1 MKKVMPTLLLILFLI
16 GNHSASFAAE
26 NPSNQSYPS
35 DKEVEAYSNK
45 IVEINA
51 KLEKPL
57 SKSEKAELLYQKAK
71 LELTFSWVT
80 TMRSA
85 TEFLLEAID
94 LAPEN
99 KEYKNYLCKIYDGLW
114 KNRNFDDGDSSSK
127 DLQTL
132 KDEVSRRVLEYRKR
146 N

>member
-1 MKKVMPTLLLILFLI
+1 MKKAIPALLLILFLI
-16 GNHSASFAAE
+16 GSRSSFAAE

-35 DKEVEAYSNK
+35 DKKVEAYSNK
-45 IVEINA
+45 IDEINA

-57 SKSEKAELLYQKAK
+57 SKSQKADLLYQKAK

-85 TEFLLEAID
+85 TEFLIEAID

-99 KEYKNYLCKIYDGLW
+99 KKYKDYLCKVYDGLW
-114 KNRNFDDGDSSSK
+114 KKRNFDDGDSSSK
-127 DLQTL
+127 DLKAL
-132 KDEVSRRVLEYRKR
+132 KERVRLKIST
-146 N
+146 